1 MKKKYDTLLFDVD
14 DTLLDFGAAET
25 QALGK
30 LFSDLGIELDAEVEA
45 SYKSYN
51 QSLWKK
57 LEVGSITRKQ
67 LLATRFPTFFKK
79 YFSLDVDA
87 DVLTPKYMNYL
98 SMGHEEVCGAR
109 QLLTSLK
116 NSEHKLY
123 VVSNGNLDVQN
134 RRLRD
139 SGFGDYFEQIFI
151 SEKMG
156 VKKPDKEFFD
166 VVERSIEGFVPERAV
181 VIGDSLTSD
190 IKGANNAGLDSVWFN
205 PNGSR
210 NETEN
215 KPTYE
220 VKNLTEINKLV

>member
-1 MKKKYDTLLFDVD
+1 MEKTRSR
-14 DTLLDFGAAET
+14 LDYAQTVACY
-25 QALGK
+25 A
-30 LFSDLGIELDAEVEA
+30 
-45 SYKSYN
+45 
-51 QSLWKK
+51 
-57 LEVGSITRKQ
+57 
-67 LLATRFPTFFKK
+67 FPDFFKK

-156 VKKPDKEFFD
+156 VKKPDKEF
-166 VVERSIEGFVPERAV
+166 
-181 VIGDSLTSD
+181 LTSSNEAL
-190 IKGANNAGLDSVWFN
+190 KDSFRKEQSSSVI
-205 PNGSR
+205 
-210 NETEN
+210 
-215 KPTYE
+215 
-220 VKNLTEINKLV
+220 L